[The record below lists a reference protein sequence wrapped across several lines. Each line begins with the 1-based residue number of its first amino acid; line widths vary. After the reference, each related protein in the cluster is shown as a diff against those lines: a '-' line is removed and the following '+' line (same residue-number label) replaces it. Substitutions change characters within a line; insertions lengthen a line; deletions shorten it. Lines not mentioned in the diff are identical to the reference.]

1 MVATNKSS
9 ARLPRAKRRQQL
21 VQVARDVFAEHGFDA
36 ATLEQ
41 IAEQAGISR
50 PILYSHFGDK
60 QGLFEAVVEQEASR
74 LKAVV
79 MQSLIEPGESHQLLE
94 RSLCAFFTDMH
105 DNPAGHVVLTRDAPL
120 GLTNSGLDQMLAGL
134 GEQITAVIIT
144 SSDPSATKDQTPAP
158 VFAHAL
164 IGACFHIGRWW
175 RDHPEV
181 PLDQVVSTAT
191 ALFWTGF
198 HGIKSR

>member
-1 MVATNKSS
+1 
-9 ARLPRAKRRQQL
+9 

-60 QGLFEAVVEQEASR
+60 QGLFEAVVEQEISR

-105 DNPAGHVVLTRDAPL
+105 ENPAGHVVLTRDVPL

-134 GEQITAVIIT
+134 GEQITAIIT
-144 SSDPSATKDQTPAP
+144 SSDPSATKDQTSAP
-158 VFAHAL
+158 IFAHAL

-175 RDHPEV
+175 RDHPKV
-181 PLDQVVSTAT
+181 PLDQVVSERVN
-191 ALFWTGF
+191 LIWTV
-198 HGIKSR
+198 ISKITSISRSRRLTTLGS

>member
-1 MVATNKSS
+1 MLINKSS
-9 ARLPRAKRRQQL
+9 ARLPRAERRQQL

-60 QGLFEAVVEQEASR
+60 QGLFEAVAEQEISR
-74 LKAVV
+74 LKTVV
-79 MQSLIEPGESHQLLE
+79 TQSLIEPGESHQLLE
-94 RSLCAFFTDMH
+94 RSLCAFFTYMH
-105 DNPAGHVVLTRDAPL
+105 ENPAGHVVLTRDVPL

-134 GEQITAVIIT
+134 GEQITAVIT
-144 SSDPSATKDQTPAP
+144 SSDPSAAKDQTPVP
-158 VFAHAL
+158 IFAHAL
-164 IGACFHIGRWW
+164 IGAAFHIGRWW

-191 ALFWTGF
+191 ELFWTGF
-198 HGIKSR
+198 HGIRSR

>member
-1 MVATNKSS
+1 M
-9 ARLPRAKRRQQL
+9 
-21 VQVARDVFAEHGFDA
+21 FAEHGFDA

-60 QGLFEAVVEQEASR
+60 QGLFEAVVEQEISR

-105 DNPAGHVVLTRDAPL
+105 ENPAGHVVLTRDVPL

-134 GEQITAVIIT
+134 GEQITAIIT

-158 VFAHAL
+158 IFAHAL

-175 RDHPEV
+175 RDHPKV
-181 PLDQVVSTAT
+181 PLDQVV
-191 ALFWTGF
+191 
-198 HGIKSR
+198 